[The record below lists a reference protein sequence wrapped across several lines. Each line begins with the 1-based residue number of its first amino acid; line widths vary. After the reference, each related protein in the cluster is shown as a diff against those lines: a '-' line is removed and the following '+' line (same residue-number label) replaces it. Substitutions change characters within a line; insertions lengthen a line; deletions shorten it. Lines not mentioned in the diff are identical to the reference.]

1 MSVAKIL
8 TVAEAEFRA
17 MVRSKAFLVSIV
29 FLPILILGMSFL
41 QKQISARADT
51 STRRFAVID
60 ASGRFYDG
68 IAEATRTRDSA
79 AAAMAKSK
87 TLEPRYEPERVDMGG
102 RTLEQVR
109 LELSDRV
116 RKEQLFAFVEIPAEP
131 DRDKLRYYSDH
142 PASRAA
148 RSGPGSAPAG
158 ATLRDR
164 KKPPL
169 PRARRTCPGRRT
181 PV

>member
-142 PASRAA
+142 PASRELPDWLA
-148 RSGPGSAPAG
+148 RTLDERVRNDRYQKAQLSPELVDAVIHG
-158 ATLRDR
+158 A
-164 KKPPL
+164 
-169 PRARRTCPGRRT
+169 
-181 PV
+181 V